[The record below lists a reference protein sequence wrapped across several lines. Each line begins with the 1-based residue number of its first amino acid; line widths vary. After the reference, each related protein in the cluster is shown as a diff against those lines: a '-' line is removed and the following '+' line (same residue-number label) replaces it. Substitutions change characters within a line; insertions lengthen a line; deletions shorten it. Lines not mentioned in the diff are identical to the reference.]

1 MPPSS
6 EPAKRRSP
14 LDLGTGEKLIE
25 LGVPESKH
33 NFDDL
38 AAYFPPEF
46 NIRAAQFDTETLAKV
61 LIHLA
66 KQGLIKLLGKR
77 QSR

>member
-1 MPPSS
+1 MPPHSD
-6 EPAKRRSP
+6 PAKRRSP
-14 LDLGTGEKLIE
+14 LDLGTGEKLVE
-25 LGVPESKH
+25 LGIPESKH

-66 KQGLIKLLGKR
+66 KQGLIKLPGKR